1 MAAEEGCVKDEGVYA
16 ITGPAGIRANASLL
30 QGSRDS
36 GAFSALAA
44 CIGVFFSCR
53 TIFVLV
59 SARWLGVGTF
69 AGVFAGL
76 SISAALLL
84 ASSLCAFGHNAYSSS
99 WIVRVRPFQWIVL
112 YLAFTGSSL
121 VWSGTASRLGSAGYW
136 IGLVSDVGII
146 FLLFRGCDAACA
158 AHSLMKGFIAGTC
171 VLATI
176 AWIMP
181 VETDLRLGDIE
192 YFNTNQI
199 GNLCALAV
207 LMCALLVFRGGGQWR
222 IPAWFL
228 GITLFRSLSKSTLIA
243 FIACQAYL
251 LLCDGTMSRR
261 RKWWLVVGSAAVAIC
276 FWGLLDAYFG
286 VYTSAGNQAETLT
299 GRTAIWAWALDA
311 GLSHPWLGNGFD
323 AMWKVAP
330 PFGSELFEAR
340 HAENELLQQFFA
352 YGVCGIVLWAGV
364 YGSLYRRLRLLLL
377 DSERFILTAF
387 LVFAMVRG
395 LAEAEPFDLVFPL
408 WLITVI
414 ALLVKRELQLE
425 RHPSEIPARANISS
439 VVPAH

>member
-1 MAAEEGCVKDEGVYA
+1 
-16 ITGPAGIRANASLL
+16 
-30 QGSRDS
+30 
-36 GAFSALAA
+36 
-44 CIGVFFSCR
+44 
-53 TIFVLV
+53 
-59 SARWLGVGTF
+59 
-69 AGVFAGL
+69 
-76 SISAALLL
+76 
-84 ASSLCAFGHNAYSSS
+84 
-99 WIVRVRPFQWIVL
+99 
-112 YLAFTGSSL
+112 
-121 VWSGTASRLGSAGYW
+121 
-136 IGLVSDVGII
+136 
-146 FLLFRGCDAACA
+146 
-158 AHSLMKGFIAGTC
+158 
-171 VLATI
+171 
-176 AWIMP
+176 
-181 VETDLRLGDIE
+181 
-192 YFNTNQI
+192 
-199 GNLCALAV
+199 
-207 LMCALLVFRGGGQWR
+207 
-222 IPAWFL
+222 
-228 GITLFRSLSKSTLIA
+228 
-243 FIACQAYL
+243 
-251 LLCDGTMSRR
+251 
-261 RKWWLVVGSAAVAIC
+261 VAIC